1 MITNQLRHL
10 AVTVDEQEPGQF
22 YWVLIESVD
31 DATVWKDLKASEESF
46 SSWFAAWELGNKELL
61 KMVPD
66 KKTGPL
72 ARNDHEISSPKA

>member
-1 MITNQLRHL
+1 MITNHLRQL

-66 KKTGPL
+66 KKSGPL
-72 ARNDHEISSPKA
+72 VCIDSDIPSPNA